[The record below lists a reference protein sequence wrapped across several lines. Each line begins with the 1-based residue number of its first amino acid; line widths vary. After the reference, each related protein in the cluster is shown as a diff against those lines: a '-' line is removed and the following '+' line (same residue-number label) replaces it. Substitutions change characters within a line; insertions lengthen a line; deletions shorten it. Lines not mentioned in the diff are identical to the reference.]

1 MCAIDALSVVANAA
15 ERTREMKKK
24 HLLIAGDVLFAL
36 VALSLCDRDGPAP
49 VIVAQPSAPGGGH
62 YYDNSGVFSDLLMG
76 HLMSGGGYG
85 HSSNINITHHTTVIK
100 NYHPAPRYNA
110 TSDQTLLW
118 LRLVRARLN
127 RYVASD
133 ALYPSELQPPLM
145 VMPLHRGA
153 VYLP

>member
-1 MCAIDALSVVANAA
+1 
-15 ERTREMKKK
+15 
-24 HLLIAGDVLFAL
+24 
-36 VALSLCDRDGPAP
+36 
-49 VIVAQPSAPGGGH
+49 
-62 YYDNSGVFSDLLMG
+62 
-76 HLMSGGGYG
+76 
-85 HSSNINITHHTTVIK
+85 ITHHTTVIK

-118 LRLVRARLN
+118 LQLVRAPLN